1 MTFQYKSAPLSCAI
15 SQSVLEQPVSP
26 SLVEWSSLTENLAWC
41 QNSTVFLL
49 VFLAVASSLIRN
61 SFWSLSCPL
70 SFLSQ
75 HGARFPA
82 GPSVLTEF
90 RTIARQLLS
99 PTS

>member
-1 MTFQYKSAPLSCAI
+1 MCNIIERLGAL
-15 SQSVLEQPVSP
+15 PVSP

-49 VFLAVASSLIRN
+49 VFLVVASSLIRN
-61 SFWSLSCPL
+61 FFWSLSCPL
-70 SFLSQ
+70 LFLSQ
-75 HGARFPA
+75 NGARFPA

-90 RTIARQLLS
+90 RTIVRQLLS

>member
-1 MTFQYKSAPLSCAI
+1 
-15 SQSVLEQPVSP
+15 
-26 SLVEWSSLTENLAWC
+26 
-41 QNSTVFLL
+41 
-49 VFLAVASSLIRN
+49 
-61 SFWSLSCPL
+61 
-70 SFLSQ
+70 LSQ